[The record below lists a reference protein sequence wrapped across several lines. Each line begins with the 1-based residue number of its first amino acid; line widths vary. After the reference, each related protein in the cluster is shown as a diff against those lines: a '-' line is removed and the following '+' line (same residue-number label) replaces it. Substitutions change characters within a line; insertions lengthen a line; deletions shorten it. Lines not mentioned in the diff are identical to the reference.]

1 MHATCLINNYNYRR
15 FVGEA
20 VDSAL
25 AQSHAFDEVIVVD
38 DGSTDD
44 SVAYLQRKYADEPRV
59 KVIEKE
65 NGGQLS
71 AFNEGVRHATGELV
85 FFLDADD
92 RYLPGYLEHAL
103 ASYEQESMD
112 FAIAGAE
119 CFGPKSGVPRKL
131 WPRRDM
137 GYSLLA
143 TTFSKVYIG
152 GPTSTISMRREIA
165 QQVLPY
171 PAEADW
177 RTRADD
183 VLVLGA
189 SLAGARK
196 FHLGVPLVEYRM
208 HGGNNFSG
216 RRANADAK
224 LRHALAVNKL
234 VHWYTQQAGYDRE
247 DLARMLHR
255 EFATIERPTL
265 AEWQMYQGMSWRAK
279 LPLVVRARH
288 LGETTLHYWRERLAT
303 HEASAA
309 PTAVHDAADDLAA
322 DEDTPVTL
330 SLPTAKPE
338 PHFGEQTPVRR
349 AA

>member
-1 MHATCLINNYNYRR
+1 VQATCLINNYNYRS
-15 FVGEA
+15 FIGEA

-25 AQSHAFDEVIVVD
+25 QQSQAFDEVVVVD
-38 DGSTDD
+38 DGSTDG
-44 SVAYLQRKYADEPRV
+44 SVSYLHHKYAGERRV
-59 KVIEKE
+59 KVVEKE

-71 AFNEGVRHATGELV
+71 AFNEGIRHATGDV
-85 FFLDADD
+85 IFFLDADD
-92 RYLPGYLEHAL
+92 RYLPGYVEHAL
-103 ASYEQESMD
+103 ATYDEESID

-152 GPTSTISMRREIA
+152 GPTSTISMRRDIA
-165 QQVLPY
+165 EQVLPY

-196 FHLGVPLVEYRM
+196 FHLGEPLVEYRM

-216 RRANADAK
+216 RRANVDGK
-224 LRHALAVNKL
+224 LRHGLAVNKL
-234 VHWYTQQAGYDRE
+234 VHWYTEQSGYDRD
-247 DLARMLHR
+247 DLPKMLHR
-255 EFATIERPTL
+255 EFATIEQPTL
-265 AEWQMYQGMSWRAK
+265 AEWRLYQSMSWRAK
-279 LPLVVRARH
+279 LPLTVRARH
-288 LGETTLHYWRERLAT
+288 LGETTLHYWRERLSKPEAPAT
-303 HEASAA
+303 IEQRGKIATEQDAPA
-309 PTAVHDAADDLAA
+309 TIAMPTASVPTEATEQA
-322 DEDTPVTL
+322 
-330 SLPTAKPE
+330 SL
-338 PHFGEQTPVRR
+338 RR